1 MLFPQKTNTTAEG
14 PKWVRMRQ
22 QIWHKSMAVNLS
34 VIMFLMRA
42 FYCVQMNPLCKLY
55 IEPYGKN
62 YQTDTDAL
70 NKYVVQ

>member
-1 MLFPQKTNTTAEG
+1 
-14 PKWVRMRQ
+14 
-22 QIWHKSMAVNLS
+22 
-34 VIMFLMRA
+34 
-42 FYCVQMNPLCKLY
+42 MNPLCKLY